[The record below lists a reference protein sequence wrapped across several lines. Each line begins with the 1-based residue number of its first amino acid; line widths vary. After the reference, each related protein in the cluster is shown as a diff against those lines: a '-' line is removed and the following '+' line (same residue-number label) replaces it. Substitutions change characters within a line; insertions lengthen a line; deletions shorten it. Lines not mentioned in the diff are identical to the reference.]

1 MVNMC
6 SGSSSVGANEAQR
19 NTVLADMTLA
29 EFRRAVVHQHDL
41 FPWRHS

>member
-19 NTVLADMTLA
+19 NTALADMTLA
-29 EFRRAVVHQHDL
+29 EFRYISMICSHGGIAKAE
-41 FPWRHS
+41 